1 MRTATIDDIKNELKH
16 LSQKEVLSL
25 TLRLARFKKENKE
38 LLTYLLFESHDEQ
51 GYQQLLKTDISEQLA
66 AIEPSPL
73 SKARKSY
80 RKVLRSI
87 NRQIKYIGSKAA
99 SVELLLHYCL
109 AMRNLQSP
117 LHPTLE
123 TIVQQQLAKVEK
135 WVPLIED
142 DLQFEFKRQLEELRA
157 DTNAPKLFPK
167 KLFRFR
173 RSIIK

>member
-1 MRTATIDDIKNELKH
+1 MRTATIDDIKSELKH
-16 LSQKEVLSL
+16 LSQKEILSL

-51 GYQQLLKTDISEQLA
+51 GYLQLLKTDISEQLA
-66 AIEPSPL
+66 AVEPSPL

-80 RKVLRSI
+80 RKVLRGI

-99 SVELLLHYCL
+99 SVELLLHYCA
-109 AMRNLQSP
+109 AMRDIQSP

-123 TIVQQQLAKVEK
+123 TIVQQQLVKIEK
-135 WVPLIED
+135 WIPLVEE
-142 DLQFEFKRQLEELRA
+142 DLQFEFKRQSEELRA
-157 DTNAPKLFPK
+157 GTNAPILLQK

-173 RSIIK
+173 RSFTK